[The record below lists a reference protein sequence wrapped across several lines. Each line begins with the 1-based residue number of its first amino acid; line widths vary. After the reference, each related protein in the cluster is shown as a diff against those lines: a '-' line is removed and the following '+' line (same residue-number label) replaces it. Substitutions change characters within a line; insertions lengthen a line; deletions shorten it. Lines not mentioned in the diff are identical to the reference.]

1 MSFFLHVLLENL
13 FLRKKNNFS
22 IWKVN
27 ASFDEESVYNTLVYE
42 QEKIAEIFSV
52 LSCNKIKVDT
62 SEERWEIMC
71 VKSLKKQDINIIR
84 AQLNYQK

>member
-1 MSFFLHVLLENL
+1 MSFFLHVLLGNL

-52 LSCNKIKVDT
+52 LSCN
-62 SEERWEIMC
+62 R
-71 VKSLKKQDINIIR
+71 
-84 AQLNYQK
+84 